1 VVQLHPIGAMTK
13 GLKGEELSE
22 MFDLFSSGV
31 QLFSDDQNW
40 NNAGILYRAL
50 LYTKNFGGK
59 IITFPRDKYIS
70 GKGQVHEGKASTRTG
85 LKADPA
91 IGEVLDIER
100 NLKLAEYVD
109 ANIHLSGISSAEG
122 VDLIR
127 CAKKNGLKV
136 TADVHVMNLIFNE
149 TAVFDFETIYKT
161 LPVLR
166 GEHDRVALI
175 QGVLDG
181 TIDCIVSDHR
191 PVDQEEKELEFD
203 NASFGSFQLQTLF
216 GAINREG
223 HLDLDVLI
231 QAFTQNAR
239 RILNIASHP
248 IKIGELADCTLF
260 DPTLRWT
267 FNEEQL
273 IAAHPYSPWW
283 NQTLV
288 GKSIGV
294 IRSGKAIIQHK

>member
-1 VVQLHPIGAMTK
+1 MKILIKAAKIIDASSEYNQQIKDILIQDGVYSRFEDHISDDDAIQINSDNLYISQGWTDLKVDFSDPGHEYKETINSGLDQAAFGGFTHVCTVPSTTPISDSKSQISYQLQQASDHVVQLHPIGAITK

-50 LYTKNFGGK
+50 LYPKNFGGK

-136 TADVHVMNLIFNE
+136 
-149 TAVFDFETIYKT
+149 
-161 LPVLR
+161 
-166 GEHDRVALI
+166 
-175 QGVLDG
+175 
-181 TIDCIVSDHR
+181 
-191 PVDQEEKELEFD
+191 
-203 NASFGSFQLQTLF
+203 
-216 GAINREG
+216 
-223 HLDLDVLI
+223 
-231 QAFTQNAR
+231 
-239 RILNIASHP
+239 
-248 IKIGELADCTLF
+248 
-260 DPTLRWT
+260 
-267 FNEEQL
+267 
-273 IAAHPYSPWW
+273 
-283 NQTLV
+283 
-288 GKSIGV
+288 
-294 IRSGKAIIQHK
+294 II